1 MVASDAN
8 PTPQDGERAF
18 VAVASAMLAAQ
29 TLTAFAWQT
38 IPVLAPAAS
47 ASYGIPDEHIGFLTS
62 VVYLFAMVSA
72 VIGGSMATRFGAIT
86 VSQRALLC
94 CAIGALLFGIGSYW
108 SIILVGVLIGCGYGP
123 PTPASSQVLARVT
136 PPRLTNVVFS
146 IKQTGIP
153 LGGVLAGATVP
164 WLERLWGWQIA
175 AFAVTLT
182 CVVFAF
188 ALQPMR
194 RVYDIEAKLNAH
206 VPTPRLLDFIRPV
219 GEVWRR
225 PQLRRLALASTFFS
239 ATQGSLSVFVVVYGV
254 NHLHLS
260 LVEAGAL
267 GSLLALSGIFG
278 RIAWGII
285 AEMTRRPRQVLLGF
299 AISMT
304 AGLLALALA
313 KPSWPLIAYTG
324 LVVFLGLTAIS
335 WTGVYVAEIARLA
348 PAGRAGEIT
357 GGTVVFT
364 FAGPLIS
371 PALFSIA
378 LLLTNSYAWG
388 FGLLAVGTFAAIFLM
403 IQVLRGDPDVEPT
416 AQPDQRPTS

>member
-8 PTPQDGERAF
+8 PTPQAGERAF

-29 TLTAFAWQT
+29 TLTAFAWQA

-47 ASYGIPDEHIGFLTS
+47 ASYGIGDEYIGFLTS
-62 VVYLFAMVSA
+62 LVYLFAMISA
-72 VIGGSMATRFGAIT
+72 LVGGSMATHFGAIT

-94 CAIGALLFGIGSYW
+94 CAIGALLFGVGSYW
-108 SIILVGVLIGCGYGP
+108 TIIFVGVLIGCGYGP

-136 PPRLTNVVFS
+136 PPRLANVVFS

-153 LGGVLAGATVP
+153 LGGVLAGATIP
-164 WLERLWGWQIA
+164 WIERLWGWQVA
-175 AFAVTLT
+175 AFVVTFSCIML
-182 CVVFAF
+182 AF

-194 RVYDIEAKLNAH
+194 QVYDIEGKLNAH
-206 VPTPRLLDFIRPV
+206 MPTPRLRDFLKPV
-219 GEVWRR
+219 REVWRR

-239 ATQGSLSVFVVVYGV
+239 ATQGSLSVFIVIYGV
-254 NHLHLS
+254 NHLHMS
-260 LVEAGAL
+260 LVKAGAL

-278 RIAWGII
+278 RIVWGVI
-285 AEMTRRPRQVLLGF
+285 AEITRKPRHVLLGF
-299 AISMT
+299 AVSMT
-304 AGLLALALA
+304 IGLMALALA
-313 KPSWPLIAYTG
+313 QPSWPLLTYYG

-348 PAGRAGEIT
+348 PPGRAGEIT

-364 FAGPLIS
+364 FAGPLVS

-378 LLLTNSYAWG
+378 LVLTDSYAWG
-388 FGLLAVGTFAAIFLM
+388 FGLLAAGTFAAVILM
-403 IQVLRGDPDVEPT
+403 IQVLRAHPDPEDGPT
-416 AQPDQRPTS
+416 ANPGT

>member
-1 MVASDAN
+1 MVASDVN
-8 PTPQDGERAF
+8 PTPQAGDRAF
-18 VAVASAMLAAQ
+18 VAVAGAMLAAQ
-29 TLTAFAWQT
+29 TLTAFAWQA

-47 ASYGIPDEHIGFLTS
+47 VSYDIADEYIGFLTS

-72 VIGGSMATRFGAIT
+72 LVGGSMATRFGAIT

-94 CAIGALLFGIGSYW
+94 CAIGALLFGVGNSW
-108 SIILVGVLIGCGYGP
+108 TIILVGVLIGCGYGP

-136 PPRLTNVVFS
+136 PPRLANVVFS

-164 WLERLWGWQIA
+164 WIERLWGWQIA
-175 AFAVTLT
+175 AFCVTLA
-182 CVVFAF
+182 CVALAFAF
-188 ALQPMR
+188 QPLR
-194 RVYDIEAKLNAH
+194 QKYDIESKLNAH
-206 VPTPRLLDFIRPV
+206 APTPRLRDFIRPV

-239 ATQGSLSVFVVVYGV
+239 ATQGALSTFIVIYGV
-254 NHLHLS
+254 NHLHMS

-267 GSLLALSGIFG
+267 ASVLALSGIVG
-278 RIAWGII
+278 RIGWGIV
-285 AEMTRRPRQVLLGF
+285 AEITRKPRHVLLGF
-299 AISMT
+299 AVSMT
-304 AGLLALALA
+304 VGLTALALA
-313 KPSWPLIAYTG
+313 AYYG
-324 LVVFLGLTAIS
+324 LVIFLGLTAIS

-348 PAGRAGEIT
+348 PPGRAGEIT

-378 LLLTNSYAWG
+378 LVITNSYAWG
-388 FGLLAVGTFAAIFLM
+388 FGLLAAGTFAAIILM
-403 IQVLRGDPDVEPT
+403 LLVLRDASVEE
-416 AQPDQRPTS
+416 PDQRPAS